1 MRQIK
6 LFTDQLLSAGHV
18 KHSELS

>member
-1 MRQIK
+1 MRLIK
-6 LFTDQLLSAGHV
+6 LFTDRLLSAGHV